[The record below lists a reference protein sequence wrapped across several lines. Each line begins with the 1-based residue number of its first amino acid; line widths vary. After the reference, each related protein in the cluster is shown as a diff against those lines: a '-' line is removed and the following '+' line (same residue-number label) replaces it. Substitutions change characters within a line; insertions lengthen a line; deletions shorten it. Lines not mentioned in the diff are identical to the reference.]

1 MIRKHVAL
9 VVTAAVGVAHLL
21 SALAQAPIGSAGPIE
36 SLTFRPA
43 YFDKDQNPLGS
54 ASPLPRT
61 VLFQVPLIAG
71 DISGTITSPPAVSLT
86 AQIGEIAKL
95 ELGQIRKTVD
105 QFATTLTR
113 RASDTG
119 LVIDPRET
127 RIARLATAVY
137 DKETGKSIGGTVF
150 RGGKLDENIL
160 VVYFD
165 RPCELT
171 GKRKV
176 RDSEVIY
183 NVKVGN
189 AGFHLLKNVKETS
202 TVHRIT
208 VASTPQQIFLSIV
221 PASELRK

>member
-1 MIRKHVAL
+1 MMRKHVAP
-9 VVTAAVGVAHLL
+9 VVAAAVGVAHLL
-21 SALAQAPIGSAGPIE
+21 SALAQAPTGKGVSIE
-36 SLTFRPA
+36 SLNFRPT
-43 YFDKDQNPLGS
+43 YFDKDQNPLRSGS
-54 ASPLPRT
+54 LPRT
-61 VLFQVPLIAG
+61 VLFRVPLIAG
-71 DISGTITSPPAVSLT
+71 DISGTITNPPVVSLT
-86 AQIGEIAKL
+86 AQIGEVAKL
-95 ELGQIRKTVD
+95 ELEQIRMKVD

-150 RGGKLDENIL
+150 RGDKLDENIL

-176 RDSEVIY
+176 RDGEVIY

-202 TVHRIT
+202 TVHRVT
-208 VASTPQQIFLSIV
+208 VASTPQHISLSIV
-221 PASELRK
+221 PTSELRK